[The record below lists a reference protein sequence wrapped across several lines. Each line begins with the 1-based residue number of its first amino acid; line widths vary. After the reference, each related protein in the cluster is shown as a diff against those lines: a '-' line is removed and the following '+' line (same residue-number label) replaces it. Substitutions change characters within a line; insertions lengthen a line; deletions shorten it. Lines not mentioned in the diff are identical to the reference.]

1 MLNKPLNLEE
11 VKAFLMQANMPHAE
25 GTAETTKEKDGS
37 RTIEYVAGDYRL
49 HDNFFGGEPYGGRL
63 VIFHK
68 ERPVFMEVYY
78 GQTSKPANEVYDFLR
93 EALKHP
99 DDKNP
104 FRGPAEYTSGSY
116 TYKSTTEGD
125 VASHTVKESIYE
137 EDKEIYWAVVIGGL
151 VDQNARGSM

>member
-1 MLNKPLNLEE
+1 MALDLNEIKS
-11 VKAFLMQANMPHAE
+11 FLMRANMPHAE
-25 GTAETTKEKDGS
+25 GTVEPTKEKDGS
-37 RTIEYVAGDYRL
+37 RTIEYADGDYRL

-68 ERPVFMEVYY
+68 EEPVFMEVYY
-78 GQTSKPANEVYDFLR
+78 GQTSKPADEVYGFLR
-93 EALKHP
+93 EALKYP

-104 FRGPAEYTSGSY
+104 FRGPAEYTNGAYS
-116 TYKSTTEGD
+116 YKSVTEGD

-137 EDKEIYWAVVIGGL
+137 DGKEIYWAVVIGGL